1 MTDNLSYDEQCLL
14 ALLRSALNEHC
25 GEAFPESPDWE
36 TVVRSAKKHAVLPLL
51 YDVLAERDDLPE
63 DLKKTVVSESRKTV
77 LQSYRLLFL
86 SRAVVGL
93 LEEIRLPALVLKGV
107 CVSGLYP
114 VPELRKSGDVD
125 LLLLQPERIGDAC
138 RRLEEAGFT
147 VLPEQHSSHHVG
159 MRSPD
164 HIEVELHTMLAEPF
178 EEKRLNRYISGIA
191 ARCGEGVR
199 TEEVM
204 GVRLPRLGDAYQAY
218 SLLLHMLH
226 HFLRSGFGLKLLC
239 DWAVFWKHTYSK
251 ETEALYVQ
259 LVRESGIKGFSDIV
273 TRTCVCFLGLK
284 YENVRF
290 MLGDGSAGEPR
301 GEDVTAFLREVL
313 DAGEFGGSGKERMVA
328 LRGTGPLDYLRAFH
342 HQTRLNFPGGA
353 GRVFLLLPVLWT
365 VTLLRFLR
373 NNRRLRGVSAR
384 SVLKSACTRGRLIK
398 KLKLFEKE

>member
-14 ALLRSALNEHC
+14 TLIRSALNGHH
-25 GEAFPESPDWE
+25 GAAFPTPPDWE
-36 TVVRSAKKHAVLPLL
+36 TVVSSAKKHAVLPLL
-51 YDVLAERDDLPE
+51 YDVLADRDDLPE
-63 DLKKTVVSESRKTV
+63 GLKNAAVSESRKTV
-77 LQSYRLLFL
+77 LQSYRLLLL
-86 SRAVVGL
+86 SRTVVEL

-107 CVSGLYP
+107 SVSGLYP

-125 LLLLQPERIGDAC
+125 ILLLAPERVGDAC
-138 RRLEEAGFT
+138 RRLEEAGFS
-147 VLPEQHSSHHVG
+147 VLPGQHSAHHVG

-178 EEKRLNRYISGIA
+178 EEKRLNRYIGGIA
-191 ARCGEGVR
+191 ARCAGSVR

-204 GVRLPRLGDAYQAY
+204 GVRLPVLGDAYQAY

-239 DWAVFWKHTYSK
+239 DWTVFWNHTYSK
-251 ETEALYVQ
+251 ESEALYVK
-259 LVRESGIKGFSDIV
+259 LIKESGIKGFSDIV
-273 TRTCVCFLGLK
+273 TGTCVCFLGLK

-290 MLGDGSAGEPR
+290 MLEDGGDGRQRMEDAG
-301 GEDVTAFLREVL
+301 TFLREVL

-342 HQTRLNFPGGA
+342 HQTRLNFPA
-353 GRVFLLLPVLWT
+353 ASRVFLLLPVLWT

-384 SVLKSACTRGRLIK
+384 SVLKSARTRGRLIK
-398 KLKLFEKE
+398 KLKLFEQV